1 MKLESRQNKIVK
13 SKHLGYGLLRGA
25 EGTGKTTAAIYR
37 GIYLKNQYCMY
48 DKDKVLILSKNEENL
63 NHIKSIYEDAEKTGV
78 QYITLFSY
86 IEDKLY
92 FSVIYKIINKY
103 FWKYIEN
110 NNLQCKIASEKEKRD
125 IIEECINYVKDEYKD
140 LKYIDI
146 KYSKFFLEEIQWIKD
161 CMYYDLEEYK
171 SADRVGRKTEKGEGP
186 RRVIKNS
193 KTREAIFKI
202 MLLYN
207 EKLKDK
213 NLVDYS
219 DVVSMSLKEAYQN
232 KEDKFNHII
241 VDEAQNFTKLEL
253 KFIEALER
261 KNIYSSILFVADKE
275 KTSNPKGWITKGRK
289 LNNLQLGFEF
299 KRFNLNSKISSNV
312 NGKLINSIEG
322 KAFNNVKEKLENHE
336 YVDKLNIKS
345 SDSFIRN
352 SHDFK
357 VKNTNIENSNF
368 ENEMLDKSSET
379 QSQCH
384 KDKVNYDMG
393 KFEYIDIKH
402 RRSYEFLKDLSGS
415 EEIIIENQGN
425 KQEYKDD
432 ELVKIPVFNDIA
444 AGEPIL
450 MNPCIEGEFNIPKH
464 WVRRSNECFILK
476 VKGDSMIG
484 ANIEDGDHVVI
495 KRQQMAENRDIVAV
509 NLDGSATLKR
519 LLIKKSRA
527 ILMPENKKFKPIEI
541 PEEGASIIGVAV
553 GIIKGK

>member
-1 MKLESRQNKIVK
+1 MKLESGQSRIVK
-13 SKHLGYGLLRGA
+13 SKHLGYGLLRGPL
-25 EGTGKTTAAIYR
+25 GTGKTTAAIYR

-63 NHIKSIYEDAEKTGV
+63 NYLKDIYGNAEKTGV

-103 FWKYIEN
+103 FGDYIEN
-110 NNLQCKIASEKEKRD
+110 NNLQCKIASEKEKRT
-125 IIEECINYVKDEYKD
+125 IIEECINDVKAEYKD

-146 KYSKFFLEEIQWIKD
+146 RYSKFFLEEIQWIKD

-171 SADRVGRKTEKGEGP
+171 STDRIGRKAKKGEGP
-186 RRVIKNS
+186 QRIIKNS
-193 KTREAIFKI
+193 RTREAVFKI

-213 NLVDYS
+213 NMVDYS
-219 DVVSMSLKEAYQN
+219 DVVSIALKEAFQN
-232 KEDKFNHII
+232 KENKFNHII

-253 KFIEALER
+253 KFIEALGR

-275 KTSNPKGWITKGRK
+275 KNPNPKGWITKGRK
-289 LNNLQLGFEF
+289 LNNLKLGFEF
-299 KRFNLNSKISSNV
+299 KRFNLNKKID
-312 NGKLINSIEG
+312 I
-322 KAFNNVKEKLENHE
+322 KEKVETRIDGYKITGNVSNSSMENVE
-336 YVDKLNIKS
+336 VSTID
-345 SDSFIRN
+345 SD
-352 SHDFK
+352 
-357 VKNTNIENSNF
+357 NF
-368 ENEMLDKSSET
+368 ENKVLDKNIKNKNESHEN
-379 QSQCH
+379 
-384 KDKVNYDMG
+384 KVNYDMD

-402 RRSYEFLKDLSGS
+402 RRSFEFFRDMGS
-415 EEIIIENQGN
+415 NEEIIVEDHGS
-425 KQEYKDD
+425 KEEYKED
-432 ELVKIPVFNDIA
+432 ELAKLPVFNDIA

-450 MNPCIEGEFNIPKH
+450 MNPCVEGEFNIPKY
-464 WVRRSNECFILK
+464 WVRGIKDCFILK

-495 KRQQMAENRDIVAV
+495 KRQQMAENKDIVAV
-509 NLDGSATLKR
+509 NLEGSATLKR

-527 ILMPENKKFKPIEI
+527 VLMPENKKYKPIEI
-541 PEEGASIIGVAV
+541 REEGASIIGVAV